1 MNANRLIDRKQGRQ
15 LLSRLCRGAGVPMEL
30 VLKLVDLE
38 QDYVDQERRNGLQNQ
53 MDELFDEFTDG
64 DVDVPSAHTAA

>member
-15 LLSRLCRGAGVPMEL
+15 LLSRLCREAGVPMEL